1 MTPTLEQVTESRD
14 FILKEAVYLSDQS
27 ERLAQEKADLQAKL
41 AQIEQARKLE
51 GAELVRRVAENQRL
65 RYALIGAL
73 NSTQEIAALTSVL
86 DDQRI
91 RTAADALIGRITE
104 ALK

>member
-1 MTPTLEQVTESRD
+1 MTPTLEQVEDSRD
-14 FILKEAVYLSDQS
+14 FILKEAVYLSD
-27 ERLAQEKADLQAKL
+27 EDATLAQEKADLQAKL
-41 AQIEQARKLE
+41 AQVEEARKLE
-51 GAELVRRVAENQRL
+51 NAELVRRVAENQRL
-65 RYALIGAL
+65 REALRGAL